1 MDNNKINTNTMD
13 NTLKFWR
20 DEIKGKQRGIY
31 NCKDRIN
38 LAINKIKERI
48 YKKILRCDNWLKKEC
63 YYTDVG
69 KYKFLD
75 KEWMPIRVGDLWG
88 GKNVSCFFK
97 QTVKIPDYL
106 KGEKVKFLLYL
117 GGDSLVKI
125 NGKPYQGLDPF
136 RNEILLTENAKGG
149 EIFNIEVESYHVWR
163 LGEPLIKK
171 IECSDLAAIDTEIE
185 EIYWDFKAVYNGLF
199 IQDINIELESFIK
212 NTLNEAVRYIKPGI
226 SGREEFLTELKKGK
240 KILHERIFESDN
252 FKINGTLKLVGHSH
266 LDVVFLW
273 QYKEFVRKVGRTHST
288 MLRLLEQYPDFIFS
302 QNQVIIYRVLKENY
316 PTLFKQIKQRVKE
329 KRWEILGPLW
339 VESDLN
345 LISGES
351 IVRQIMHGANFL
363 QKEFGFIPKI
373 IWHPDMF
380 GACYTLPQILK
391 KSGMEYF
398 VTNKLGVWNDT
409 NPWKLNSFLWEG
421 PDGSRV
427 FAVTPPIHFIGT
439 AEADHISKCVK
450 ALKNNTGE
458 DETIYCYGWGDGG
471 GGVDTEMLEYA
482 RRYKRFP
489 GLPGTKS
496 SRAIDALRQ
505 IKGKNKNPVVY
516 KDELYLEAHRG
527 AYTTKSRLKKINR
540 KLENQLREA
549 EIFLVICTLLDKFN
563 YPEEELSKAWET
575 LLTNQFHDSITG
587 THIGP
592 VYADIINDYK
602 DLTENVRALRNNA
615 LGFISTKVKKIYD
628 KKAVIVF
635 NSTQRKRSSIA
646 YFDFLLDKNT
656 TIVDEDNVEVA
667 YQYIKNIQ
675 GSHKTVLYAEHIPAC
690 GYRVFYLD
698 KKIKKEKVAIKNPHK
713 ISISRE
719 YFENKFFK
727 VKFNKSGEI
736 TSIFDKN
743 NGFEIIKENGLGN
756 KFSIYE
762 DVPSEYEAWDIT
774 KKYKDKELDLSPGK
788 ITVIE
793 KGPVCW
799 ALLLKKKILNSYL
812 KQRIIFYNDI
822 PRIDFETEID
832 WKERRKLLRVGFDI
846 NVMARDYTC
855 DIAFGNIKR
864 PAYRNNTF
872 EQAKFEVSA
881 HNWIDLSEDSY
892 GVAIFT
898 DCKYGFDVEK
908 SKMSITLLKGPVYP
922 DPDSDIEKSS
932 FTYSLF
938 PHKGYWKDA
947 EVNQRAL
954 EFNNPL
960 ICMRNEEIAKER
972 SLPGE
977 FSFLK
982 INKINITLEAVKKS
996 DNDEGIV
1003 VRLVERYG
1011 RNSNAC
1017 LTVFKNIKNVFECD
1031 LLENNLE
1038 KLKPDAN
1045 NLKFN
1050 IAPYEIKTFKIYF

>member
-1 MDNNKINTNTMD
+1 MNNNKINTNTMD

-20 DEIKGKQRGIY
+20 NEIKDKQRGIY
-31 NCKDRIN
+31 NYKDRIN
-38 LAINKIKERI
+38 LAINNIKERI
-48 YKKILRCDNWLKKEC
+48 YKKTLRFDNWLKREC

-75 KEWMPIRVGDLWG
+75 KEWKPIKVGDSWG
-88 GKNVSCFFK
+88 GKDVSCFFK
-97 QTVKIPDYL
+97 QTVKIPDYF
-106 KGEKVKFLLYL
+106 KGNKIKFLLYL

-149 EIFNIEVESYHVWR
+149 EKFNINIESYHVWHF
-163 LGEPLIKK
+163 GEPLTKI

-199 IQDINIELESFIK
+199 IQNINIELESFIK
-212 NTLNEAVRYIKPGI
+212 NTLNEAVKYINPDI
-226 SGREEFLTELKKGK
+226 IDREKFLTELKKGK
-240 KILHERIFESDN
+240 KIIHKRIFKSEN
-252 FKINGTLKLVGHSH
+252 FKINGILKLIGHSH

-288 MLRLLEQYPDFIFS
+288 MLRLMEQYPDFIFS
-302 QNQVIIYRVLKENY
+302 QNQVIIYKELKENY
-316 PTLFKQIKQRVKE
+316 PSLFKQIKQRVKE
-329 KRWEILGPLW
+329 GRWEILGPLW
-339 VESDLN
+339 VEPDLN

-351 IVRQIMHGANFL
+351 IIRQIMHGANFL
-363 QKEFGFIPKI
+363 QSEFGFVPKI

-398 VTNKLGVWNDT
+398 VTHKLGVWNDT
-409 NPWKLNSFLWEG
+409 NPWKLNNFLWEG
-421 PDGSRV
+421 PDGSQI
-427 FAVTPPIHFIGT
+427 FAVTPSIHFIGT
-439 AEADHISKCVK
+439 VEADHISKCVK

-471 GGVDTEMLEYA
+471 GGVDSEMLEYA
-482 RRYKRFP
+482 KRYKRFP
-489 GLPGTKS
+489 GLPKTKS
-496 SRAIDALRQ
+496 SRALDALKQ
-505 IKGKNKNPVVY
+505 IKEKDKNPIVF

-527 AYTTKSRLKKINR
+527 AYTTKSRLKKLNR
-540 KLENQLREA
+540 KLENQLRES
-549 EIFLVICTLLDKFN
+549 EIFSIICTLLDKFH
-563 YPEEELSKAWET
+563 YPKEELSKMWET

-587 THIGP
+587 THIGAA
-592 VYADIINDYK
+592 YADIINDYNN
-602 DLTENVRALRNNA
+602 LEENVRNLRNNA
-615 LGFISTKVKKIYD
+615 LNFISSKIEKTLD
-628 KKAVIVF
+628 KKAVVVF
-635 NSTQRKRSSIA
+635 NSTQRKRSSLA
-646 YFDFLLDKNT
+646 FFDYILDENT
-656 TIVDEDNVEVA
+656 IIVDENNIEVVS
-667 YQYIKNIQ
+667 QCIKDIEDCW
-675 GSHKTVLYAEHIPAC
+675 KTVFYAEGIPAC
-690 GYRVFYLD
+690 GYKVFYLD
-698 KKIKKEKVAIKNPHK
+698 KKIKERKAAIENTNK
-713 ISISRE
+713 ISISKE

-727 VKFNKSGEI
+727 VKFNDSGEI
-736 TSIFDKN
+736 ISIFDKN
-743 NGFEIIKENGLGN
+743 NEFEIITENGLGN

-762 DVPSEYEAWDIT
+762 DVPSKYEAWDIT
-774 KKYKDKELDLSPGK
+774 IHYKDKELPLLPGK

-799 ALLLKKKILNSYL
+799 ALLLQKKILNSYL
-812 KQRIIFYNDI
+812 KQKIIFYNNI
-822 PRIDFETEID
+822 PQIDFETEID
-832 WKERRKLLRVGFDI
+832 WKERRKLLRVGFDV
-846 NVMARDYTC
+846 NVMVKDYTC

-908 SKMSITLLKGPVYP
+908 NRMSITLLRGPVYP

-938 PHKGYWKDA
+938 PHRGYWKDA

-960 ICMRNEEIAKER
+960 ISMLNEEITKD
-972 SLPGE
+972 SNLPGK
-977 FSFLK
+977 FSFFK
-982 INKINITLEAVKKS
+982 IDKINITLEAVKKS
-996 DNDEGIV
+996 NNDESII

-1011 RNSNAC
+1011 RRSNAC
-1017 LTVFKNIKNVFECD
+1017 LTAFKNIKKIFECD
-1031 LLENNLE
+1031 LLENNLKE
-1038 KLKPDAN
+1038 LKPSTN
-1045 NLKFN
+1045 NLTFN